1 VSNPSVSDSQE
12 DAPLAQHGGDLDEM
26 AQGPAKSIEPP
37 HHERI
42 AGLERGEGFG
52 EHGARGVGAR
62 RLRTRQTKPEMRGL
76 AGCAGCERVRGHR
89 RRLIHRLKKSTAPA
103 RGTGARKVCVSFVQ
117 AIRAGMFIRVNALGM
132 SASAHKPSRHQA
144 ATAR

>member
-62 RLRTRQTKPEMRGL
+62 RLSNAPDKARNARSRWLRRMRARSRSPAAL
-76 AGCAGCERVRGHR
+76 NSPPQE
-89 RRLIHRLKKSTAPA
+89 IHRTSAGY
-103 RGTGARKVCVSFVQ
+103 RGAEGLRLVRPGNTGRHVHPGERSRDVRK
-117 AIRAGMFIRVNALGM
+117 R
-132 SASAHKPSRHQA
+132 
-144 ATAR
+144 T